1 MLLARDRRFTRREGA
16 SEAVQLEA
24 QQKEQCRRY
33 YRKESSTIVI
43 AMLRQPF
50 SVVDPGFRLVPA
62 LV

>member
-33 YRKESSTIVI
+33 FRKESST
-43 AMLRQPF
+43 A
-50 SVVDPGFRLVPA
+50 S
-62 LV
+62 